1 MNWALFLVFA
11 EWLVRIGVSA
21 RVISRR
27 TNVSESL
34 AWMGLILLF
43 PFAGTLLY
51 LWFGEALTGR
61 RRSKWMKRVRPVFE
75 RWLLDVAPRTIKE
88 WADGQEEERA
98 LSTMVLNTVGVPALP
113 GNRVTLIASATAFVD
128 ALVVDIAAAKRA
140 CYLEFYIWE
149 EGGVV
154 DRVVDALLEAAG
166 RGVDCRVLVDD
177 VGSRGF
183 LRTRSGRKL
192 REGGVQV
199 FSGLPVGIL
208 QARFRRWDLRLH
220 RKIVVIDEDI
230 GYTGSQNMA
239 DPSTFKKEKGVGQW
253 IDAMVR
259 VEGEA
264 AEALLVTFLSDWQL
278 ETGSGIE
285 QLERA
290 IQATPIPSKKS
301 AIVQVIPTG
310 PTLARDVAKQ
320 ILINAIYGASGRL
333 VLTTPYYVPDENLQL
348 AMLSAARRGVEVTL
362 IVPEK
367 VDSRLV
373 HFASAPYLVD
383 LIEAGVKV
391 QLYQKGLL
399 HTKSITVD
407 ERYSLFGSLNLDA
420 RSLHLNFEIT
430 VAVYDRAFTRNLR
443 GLQLDYLADSQPM
456 VVPVRPS
463 FGRRMIENAVR
474 LLAPL
479 L

>member
-1 MNWALFLVFA
+1 MTWALFLVFA
-11 EWLVRIGVSA
+11 EWLLKIGVSV
-21 RVISRR
+21 RVISKRS
-27 TNVSESL
+27 NVSESL

-43 PFAGTLLY
+43 PFAGTFLY

-61 RRSKWMKRVRPVFE
+61 RRSQWMKRVRPVFE
-75 RWLLDVAPRTIKE
+75 RWLLDVAPRTISE
-88 WADGQEEERA
+88 WPEGQEEERA

-113 GNRVTLIASATAFVD
+113 GNRVTLIESASDFVD

-140 CYLEFYIWE
+140 CYLEFYIWQ

-154 DRVVDALLEAAG
+154 DRVVDALLEAAD
-166 RGVDCRVLVDD
+166 RGIDCRVLVDD

-183 LRTRSGRKL
+183 KRTRSGRRL

-199 FSGLPVGIL
+199 HSGLPVGLL

-220 RKIVVIDEDI
+220 RKIVVIDEGV

-239 DPSTFKKEKGVGQW
+239 DPSTFKTEKGVGQW
-253 IDAMVR
+253 VDAMVR

-290 IQATPIPSKKS
+290 IQATPTISKKA

-320 ILINAIYGASGRL
+320 IIINAIYGASGRL

-348 AMLSAARRGVEVTL
+348 AMLAAARRGVEVTL

-373 HFASAPYLVD
+373 QLASAPYLND
-383 LIEAGVKV
+383 LLEAGVSV
-391 QLYQKGLL
+391 LLYQKGLL

-430 VAVYDRAFTRNLR
+430 VAVYDRAFTRDLR
-443 GLQLDYLADSQPM
+443 KLQLDYIADSKPM
-456 VVPVRPS
+456 IAPARPP
-463 FGRRMIENAVR
+463 FARRLLENAVR

>member
-1 MNWALFLVFA
+1 MTWALFLLFA
-11 EWLVRIGVSA
+11 EWLVRIGVAA
-21 RVISRR
+21 RVISKRS
-27 TNVSESL
+27 NVSESL
-34 AWMGLILLF
+34 AWLGLILLF

-61 RRSKWMKRVRPVFE
+61 RRSQWMKRVRPVFE
-75 RWLLDVAPRTIKE
+75 RWLQDVSPRTVSE
-88 WADGQEEERA
+88 WPEGQKEERA
-98 LSTMVLNTVGVPALP
+98 LSTMVLNTVRVPALP
-113 GNRVTLIASATAFVD
+113 GNQMTLIDNAGEFVD
-128 ALVVDIAAAKRA
+128 SLVRDIASAKRA

-154 DRVVDALLEAAG
+154 DRVVDALVAAAEQG
-166 RGVDCRVLVDD
+166 IDCRVLVDD

-183 LRTRSGRKL
+183 RRTRSGRKL
-192 REGGVQV
+192 RKGGVQV
-199 FSGLPVGIL
+199 HSGLPVGIL

-220 RKIVVIDEDI
+220 RKIVVIDEEI

-239 DPSTFKKEKGVGQW
+239 DPGTFKSRKGIGQW
-253 IDAMVR
+253 VDAMVR
-259 VEGEA
+259 IEGEA

-290 IQATPIPSKKS
+290 IQATPAVTKQS

-320 ILINAIYGASGRL
+320 IIINAIYGASGRL
-333 VLTTPYYVPDENLQL
+333 ILTTPYYVPDENLQL
-348 AMLSAARRGVEVTL
+348 AVLSAARRGVEVTL

-373 HFASAPYLVD
+373 HFASGPYLND
-383 LIEAGVKV
+383 LVEAGVDV
-391 QLYQKGLL
+391 RLYQKGLL

-430 VAVYDRAFTRNLR
+430 VAVYDRSFTRELR
-443 GLQLDYLADSQPM
+443 ELQRSYLEDSIPRAI
-456 VVPVRPS
+456 PVRVP
-463 FGRRMIENAVR
+463 FVRRMVENAVR